1 MAFILYCPHLFVP
14 LISSKVGCI
23 SEIKINGDL
32 FCISLDLHYLCTR
45 NGNLARELCL
55 MKGNQVRVLNS
66 TCCCN
71 PRLRGLFV

>member
-1 MAFILYCPHLFVP
+1 MYLARKEKKNQF
-14 LISSKVGCI
+14 S
-23 SEIKINGDL
+23 
-32 FCISLDLHYLCTR
+32 FCFFLTYSYLCKR
-45 NGNLARELCL
+45 KGNLARELCL

>member
-1 MAFILYCPHLFVP
+1 MYFARFALP
-14 LISSKVGCI
+14 LTCRSKVLSFEKTQI
-23 SEIKINGDL
+23 L
-32 FCISLDLHYLCTR
+32 FGFLLTYSYLCKR
-45 NGNLARELCL
+45 KGNLARELCL